1 MFFLDG
7 KKEKFY
13 KISPIL
19 SLNYTALNNNR

>member
-1 MFFLDG
+1 MSFLDD

-13 KISPIL
+13 MISPIL